1 MRDMGARVESV
12 ERRTE
17 QNSSGLCNLHE
28 MLHVFANLLISAV
41 DSEVERKL
49 EERLGGRASPGTDS
63 SRSRE

>member
-1 MRDMGARVESV
+1 
-12 ERRTE
+12 
-17 QNSSGLCNLHE
+17 

-63 SRSRE
+63 SGSRE